1 MNKQSLLESIKS
13 KRPSNIKIDNK
24 VTKLELIRGIFEEQ
38 MKDENKV
45 PTSSDTKDMME
56 LHDETQ
62 TDSEGFMGTGD
73 IVRKEI
79 SNKTSTK
86 QKETAKNT
94 KEDKSKKP
102 KKNKAKEDNK
112 KIDKPKQ
119 TEPSGKRVQKTGL
132 RFATDLG
139 FKAVALN
146 DEFKKMSSPKEIAL
160 QSMFNPNE
168 ISKIIKSNKSS
179 WNTAIPKQFYCRE
192 KNLTLGGDMSTTIP
206 CWRTEEKDKV
216 RMANQITKG
225 VLSSYYTRKDADG
238 EKRFKHPKSGEVWVP
253 MGPRTDDV
261 TFSYLPLTANKNV
274 VAFSLP
280 NNEDDIFI
288 APMTTKKLNFLFNVS
303 NSSPEKKPSST
314 QNKNTDSD
322 DKSEQRAGE
331 MLLDIK

>member
-1 MNKQSLLESIKS
+1 MLDIFFEANPAAIGCDFNKQSGLCLCA
-13 KRPSNIKIDNK
+13 
-24 VTKLELIRGIFEEQ
+24 V
-38 MKDENKV
+38 
-45 PTSSDTKDMME
+45 
-56 LHDETQ
+56 ET
-62 TDSEGFMGTGD
+62 TVNSV
-73 IVRKEI
+73 IH
-79 SNKTSTK
+79 
-86 QKETAKNT
+86 
-94 KEDKSKKP
+94 
-102 KKNKAKEDNK
+102 K
-112 KIDKPKQ
+112 KIGKPKQ

-225 VLSSYYTRKDADG
+225 VLSSYYTRKDAEG